1 MAIASL
7 VCGALFFIPVVP
19 PVLAIIFGIR
29 GLQRTKDSR
38 VGGRGLAIAGLVLGS
53 VEFLLTIM
61 MMVLYMLVAPRA
73 VSFTACPTARMAT
86 AFPALSQPA
95 EACGPEETGT
105 AAQPAATVGLE
116 KLVGQRV
123 ALTGFYGGPGKFAVG
138 YIKLN
143 DKEWVYFKGKMSGLT
158 PTFGQ
163 HIAASGILRCDP
175 GFKPPAQETL
185 VDGLPAH
192 YFFEF
197 AEIFAVQETPV
208 ASQPNE

>member
-86 AFPALSQPA
+86 AFPALKASPRRLVGLKRRGPPPSQP
-95 EACGPEETGT
+95 PRL
-105 AAQPAATVGLE
+105 GLRNWSAN
-116 KLVGQRV
+116 GWR
-123 ALTGFYGGPGKFAVG
+123 
-138 YIKLN
+138 
-143 DKEWVYFKGKMSGLT
+143 
-158 PTFGQ
+158 
-163 HIAASGILRCDP
+163 
-175 GFKPPAQETL
+175 
-185 VDGLPAH
+185 
-192 YFFEF
+192 
-197 AEIFAVQETPV
+197 
-208 ASQPNE
+208 